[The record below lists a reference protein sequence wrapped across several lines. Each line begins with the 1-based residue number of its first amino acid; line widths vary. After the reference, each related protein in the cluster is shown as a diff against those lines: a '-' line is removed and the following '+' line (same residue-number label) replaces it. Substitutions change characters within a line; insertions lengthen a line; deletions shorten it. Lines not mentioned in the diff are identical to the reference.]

1 MTTPA
6 KEQCKSELKARILS
20 GTIGS
25 IITSLVVTPLDVVKI
40 RQQAAIPDVQ
50 VASISTTPNLIRC
63 PRGCGTFVVF
73 NGHMDCVMSKQSVS
87 YFDSVGGLTQQAKA
101 SATNGGGPLR
111 LMRTIFATEGLQGI
125 YAGLLPTLLMAV
137 PNTVL
142 YFSAYD
148 EFIYWLRKRSDDA
161 SWAPLVAGG
170 SARFLASSITAP
182 LEALRTRQAAAGQS
196 AITLGLVGDL
206 QRILRNE
213 GLGSL
218 YRGWRPT
225 MWRDVPFSAIYWLC
239 IEEMK
244 AHLLTRL
251 DQPPSRSEQTGI
263 SFISGATAG
272 LIAAACTTPFD
283 VVKTRHQVANMQL
296 AETIVDSQCLHDGA
310 SAYRPPTQATTQGT
324 FTALREIA
332 KKEGIAALW
341 TGNQARMLKVAPACA
356 IMIST
361 YEFGKLM
368 LTKDHSGSIE

>member
-1 MTTPA
+1 MAITP
-6 KEQCKSELKARILS
+6 KKDTCRSELRARIIS
-20 GTIGS
+20 GSIGS

-40 RQQAAIPDVQ
+40 RMQAAVPEVQ
-50 VASISTTPNLIRC
+50 ASPSPPSSANLVRC

-73 NGHMDCVMSKQSVS
+73 NGHMDCVLSKRSVS
-87 YFDSVGGLTQQAKA
+87 YFDSVGSLTQQANV
-101 SATNGGGPLR
+101 SATSGGGPLR
-111 LMRTIFATEGLQGI
+111 LVRNIFATEGLQGI
-125 YAGLLPTLLMAV
+125 YAGLFPTLLMAI

-148 EFIYWLRKRSDDA
+148 EFIYWLRMRSNDA

-170 SARFLASSITAP
+170 SARFLASSVTAP
-182 LEALRTRQAAAGQS
+182 LEALRTRQAAAGQN
-196 AITLGLVGDL
+196 AITLGFVGDL
-206 QRILRNE
+206 RKIIRNE
-213 GLGSL
+213 GASAL

-244 AHLLTRL
+244 AHLLSRL
-251 DQPPSRSEQTGI
+251 DRTPSTSERTGI
-263 SFISGATAG
+263 SFVSGATAG

-283 VVKTRHQVANMQL
+283 VVKTRHQVADMQL
-296 AETIVDSQCLHDGA
+296 AESIIDSTCMHDGA
-310 SAYRPPTQATTQGT
+310 TVRAQPATKGT

-332 KKEGIAALW
+332 RNEGIATLW

-361 YEFGKLM
+361 YELGKLI
-368 LTKDHSGSIE
+368 LTDDHASSTE

>member
-6 KEQCKSELKARILS
+6 KDQCKSELKARIVS

-50 VASISTTPNLIRC
+50 VAPNLIRC

-73 NGHMDCVMSKQSVS
+73 NGHMDCVLSKQSVS
-87 YFDSVGGLTQQAKA
+87 YFDSMGGLTQQAKA

-111 LMRTIFATEGLQGI
+111 LMRTIFATEGLRGI
-125 YAGLLPTLLMAV
+125 YAGLFPTLLMAV

-148 EFIYWLRKRSDDA
+148 EFIYWLRKRSNDA

-206 QRILRNE
+206 QRIIRNE

-244 AHLLTRL
+244 ANLLTRL
-251 DQPPSRSEQTGI
+251 DHSPSRSEQTGI

-296 AETIVDSQCLHDGA
+296 AETIVDSSCLHDGA
-310 SAYRPPTQATTQGT
+310 SAYRAPTTTQGT
-324 FTALREIA
+324 FSALREIA

-361 YEFGKLM
+361 YEFGKLI
-368 LTKDHSGSIE
+368 LTKDHSGPME